1 MTDDKPPVTLTPEAR
16 MAYVAVFEAI
26 TDGRNRDA
34 AMALRGLDDARLEE
48 LAVICGD
55 VRTMAEAMLSVNRGS
70 LGTPA
75 ARRIR
80 ARADKDAVAEAL
92 RRAAVSEEAPD
103 GNVLDEIDEAVAG
116 VTDAHI
122 EGRLRETLRRA
133 GYAASPEAVRDFT
146 AACERVDS
154 DPRERQRIQDIAD
167 LTEAGDLIYG
177 QALAALRRGDRD
189 AALPL
194 LRWSDG
200 AGIGESDRLLAVL
213 ESVDRA
219 VTPEH
224 VAARFRE
231 LLDDAGGEAG

>member
-1 MTDDKPPVTLTPEAR
+1 MTDDKPPVTPEAR
-16 MAYVAVFEAI
+16 LAYVAAFEAI

-34 AMALRGLDDARLEE
+34 AFALRGLGDAQIEE

-55 VRTMAEAMLSVNRGS
+55 VRTMAESLRRINRGS

-80 ARADKDAVAEAL
+80 ARADKGAVAEAL
-92 RRAAVSEEAPD
+92 RRAAVNEE
-103 GNVLDEIDEAVAG
+103 
-116 VTDAHI
+116 
-122 EGRLRETLRRA
+122 
-133 GYAASPEAVRDFT
+133 EAVRDFT
-146 AACERVDS
+146 AACEQVDS

-200 AGIGESDRLLAVL
+200 AGIGESGWLLAVL
-213 ESVDRA
+213 ESVDRT

-224 VAARFRE
+224 VAVRFRE
-231 LLDDAGGEAG
+231 LLDDLGGEAGPE